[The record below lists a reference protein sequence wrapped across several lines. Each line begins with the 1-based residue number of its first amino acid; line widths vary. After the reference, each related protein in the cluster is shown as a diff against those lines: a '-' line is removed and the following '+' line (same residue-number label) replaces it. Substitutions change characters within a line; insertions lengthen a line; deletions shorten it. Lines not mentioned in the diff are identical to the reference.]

1 MEWNIEYICKRAPTR
16 QFEKRPT
23 TQVQKGVKIGTYLM
37 REERAIKYSTI
48 KTSKSTT
55 VATKEKLKMLP
66 TMVINT
72 SSIHSSLSQPKKL
85 CLRNTD

>member
-1 MEWNIEYICKRAPTR
+1 MFFKYTFLKYKSSLAIFKRH
-16 QFEKRPT
+16 
-23 TQVQKGVKIGTYLM
+23 
-37 REERAIKYSTI
+37 KYSTI

>member
-1 MEWNIEYICKRAPTR
+1 MMFGTDWRERFAIHRQTMEWNIEYICKRAPTR

-48 KTSKSTT
+48 KT
-55 VATKEKLKMLP
+55 
-66 TMVINT
+66 
-72 SSIHSSLSQPKKL
+72 
-85 CLRNTD
+85 